1 MDERFRDVLELSTK
15 VGELNTLIRYDQYE
29 NVILEEK
36 RDFLNSLTWVKRR
49 NRKGEEEDVFDEEE
63 LAAMEIREEEVRRW
77 YSLGQLCCCVGRS
90 VGFRLR
96 FYGHMVLQVGC

>member
-63 LAAMEIREEEVRRW
+63 LAAMEIREEEVR
-77 YSLGQLCCCVGRS
+77 
-90 VGFRLR
+90 
-96 FYGHMVLQVGC
+96 